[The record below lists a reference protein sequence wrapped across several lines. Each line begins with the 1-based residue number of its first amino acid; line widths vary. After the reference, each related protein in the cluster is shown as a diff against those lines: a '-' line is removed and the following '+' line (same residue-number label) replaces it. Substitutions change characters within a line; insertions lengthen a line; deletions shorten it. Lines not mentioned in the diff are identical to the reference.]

1 MVQLTNKILA
11 ADKSYP
17 LTGPGIQPTANSV
30 GQLEKIISS
39 IIGIL
44 TIFGVIYFTI
54 QIILTGF
61 TMISSQGEPKE
72 LEFAKKRLTINVI
85 GLAIIVLAYG
95 IGALLAKL
103 LGVNNIFDLSTV
115 FVQIK

>member
-1 MVQLTNKILA
+1 MVQITNKILA
-11 ADKSYP
+11 AQSYQ
-17 LTGPGIQPTANSV
+17 LTGPGIQPTSNSV

-39 IIGIL
+39 VIGIL

-54 QIILTGF
+54 QIILAGF
-61 TMISSQGEPKE
+61 TMISSQGDPKE
-72 LEFAKKRLTINVI
+72 LESSKKRLTTNVL
-85 GLAIIVLAYG
+85 GLAIIILAYG

-103 LGVNNIFDLSTV
+103 LGINSIFDLSTV